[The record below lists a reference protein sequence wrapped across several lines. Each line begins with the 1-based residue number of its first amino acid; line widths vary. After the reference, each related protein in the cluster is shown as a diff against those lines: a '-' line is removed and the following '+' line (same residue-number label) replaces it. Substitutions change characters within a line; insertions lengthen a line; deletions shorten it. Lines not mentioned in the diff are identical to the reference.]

1 MAATL
6 LEKRLDAL
14 ENFEEEKEEEE
25 EIAQDESKSGQKTKK
40 KKGKKTVRSKNR
52 SASAAK
58 GEEEEILDIVSGT
71 GPLLELDFS
80 GASPDEELGDEG
92 AGRVRQALVGK
103 STSLMRLILRRA
115 GLGVGGFREVGRL
128 VLKCPALE
136 VLVMSSNPAG
146 PDALKGDF
154 CEAIDD
160 ARSLK
165 TLELLGVG
173 LGDEGLDPLC
183 VVFERFDEALRP
195 MVGVTRLVLGS
206 NGIGPAGA
214 KRLASML
221 ASNLKLKELDLADNY
236 LREEGGRELAA
247 GLVANKG
254 RLSWLNASQNYLK
267 LAGARP
273 LFDVFFSK
281 DARWTIRLNRA
292 PGTKHGFALDQKF
305 IVTGFDFQGYVE
317 KHNYEKRVD
326 AVFIGDRII
335 DVNGKTSLEDMFNE
349 LTVNEVLDVT
359 LTRDGLCM
367 EYLDICYNE
376 LACKGTEELRA
387 LAGLEMQGSLLGCQL
402 RFDGGS
408 RIMFLNAG

>member
-1 MAATL
+1 MAANL
-6 LEKRLDAL
+6 LERRLVAL
-14 ENFEEEKEEEE
+14 ENFDEEQEEREDDAEEEE
-25 EIAQDESKSGQKTKK
+25 DHPGKNTKK
-40 KKGKKTVRSKNR
+40 KRGKKARNKNR
-52 SASAAK
+52 AK
-58 GEEEEILDIVSGT
+58 GEEEQILDIVSGT
-71 GPLLELDFS
+71 GPLFELDFS
-80 GASPDEELGDEG
+80 GTSPEEELGDEG
-92 AGRVRQALVGK
+92 ASRMRQALIGK
-103 STSLMRLILRRA
+103 STSLIRLILRRA
-115 GLGVGGFREVGRL
+115 NLGVGGFREVGRL
-128 VLKCPALE
+128 VMKCPALE
-136 VLVMSSNPAG
+136 ELVMSNNMAG

-183 VVFERFDEALRP
+183 AVFERFDEALRP

-206 NGIGPAGA
+206 NNIGPAGA
-214 KRLASML
+214 KRLATML
-221 ASNLKLKELDLADNY
+221 ASNMKLQALDLADNY

-247 GLVANKG
+247 GLIANKG

-267 LAGARP
+267 IEGARP

-281 DARWTIRLNRA
+281 DAKWTIRLHRA
-292 PGTKHGFALDQKF
+292 PGAKHGFALDQRF
-305 IVTGFDFQGYVE
+305 VVTGFEYQGYVE

-335 DVNGKTSLEDMFNE
+335 DVNGKTSLEDMFHA
-349 LTVNEVLDVT
+349 LTVDEVLDVT
-359 LTRDGLCM
+359 LTRDGICM
-367 EYLDICYNE
+367 EYLDICYNV
-376 LACKGTEELRA
+376 LTCKGAEELRA

-408 RIMFLNAG
+408 RVMFLNAE